1 MENEVWVFLHHRFQF
16 SRSRRKVH
24 ISHQS
29 DELKEQLLKEVKCS
43 VRIYFICTKV
53 KHAWNLVGSLSPGR
67 VIRHTYELMEIAH
80 VEIHRPS
87 EHLLFDATSFSEWN
101 QTTMPWLKCQWTL
114 SNFNGCKSF
123 PWQKRDDNS
132 KDVNTPNTKEEM
144 CKNKFA

>member
-1 MENEVWVFLHHRFQF
+1 MRSQSERKTNQIWTVNAIKKYYYSRVEHGNEVWFFLHHRFQF

-87 EHLLFDATSFSEWN
+87 ELVRCNFFLRMKSNDNAMVK
-101 QTTMPWLKCQWTL
+101 MPVNPFEFQW
-114 SNFNGCKSF
+114 
-123 PWQKRDDNS
+123 
-132 KDVNTPNTKEEM
+132 M
-144 CKNKFA
+144 